1 MDGYFANPL
10 ILVIQTL
17 FQLYIWVVLL
27 RYFLQL
33 FRADFY
39 NPLTQ
44 LVVKATNPLLIP
56 LRGVVPP
63 VGRHDLA
70 SIVLALLLIAVMV
83 VAVSAVGN
91 MPITGSSVFG
101 ATLYFAF
108 KIVTDLFFW
117 TVLIRALL
125 SWFGQQR
132 TPVSGLLEDL
142 TDPILRPVQNILP
155 PLGGIDLSPLAVLL
169 GIQVIQMLVLP
180 LIGKLIH

>member
-1 MDGYFANPL
+1 MDGYLANPL

-44 LVVKATNPLLIP
+44 LVVRATNPLLVP
-56 LRGVVPP
+56 LRRIVPP

-70 SIVLALLLIAVMV
+70 SIVLALLLIAAMV
-83 VAVSAVGN
+83 FAVSAVGG
-91 MPITGSSVFG
+91 MVMTAQSILG
-101 ATLYFAF
+101 ATVYFAF

-117 TVLIRALL
+117 TVLVRALL

-142 TDPILRPVQNILP
+142 TDPILRPVQNMLP

-180 LIGKLIH
+180 PLQTLIH